1 MKCPHC
7 GSDLKGKDLCSRCGK
22 KIEPVPEIEV
32 EYKDFKVSEYLEIR
46 QKEHKTS
53 SGTEAGAHEGKR
65 QEIPNKISCEVP
77 VTDEKTS
84 ENTRG
89 RTPAEGDLVRRMPAP
104 GSLEGM
110 RLSPFAV
117 TIILLFLAALAG
129 ALYLWRF
136 LMR

>member
-7 GSDLKGKDLCSRCGK
+7 GADLKGKDVCSRCGR
-22 KIEPVPEIEV
+22 KIEPAPELEV

-53 SGTEAGAHEGKR
+53 SGTETGAQVGK
-65 QEIPNKISCEVP
+65 QQGIPYRVSRKMP
-77 VTDEKTS
+77 VMDEKTE

-89 RTPAEGDLVRRMPAP
+89 RTPAEGDLVRKMPAP
-104 GSLEGM
+104 GSPKGKRSSCFTL
-110 RLSPFAV
+110 A
-117 TIILLFLAALAG
+117 IILLLLAALAG

-136 LMR
+136 LAR